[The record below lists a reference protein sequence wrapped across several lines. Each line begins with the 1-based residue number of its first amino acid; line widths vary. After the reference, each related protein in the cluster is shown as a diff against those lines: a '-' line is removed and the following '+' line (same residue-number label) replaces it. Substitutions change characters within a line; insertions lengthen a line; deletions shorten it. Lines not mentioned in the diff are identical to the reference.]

1 MSTKNR
7 RPTKA
12 EAGDPTERIKAALR
26 QARRIARLVNSGD
39 EDMLARATLLQ
50 GVLSGDVVAA
60 SIHARQRMQREIL
73 RLKTRLAHAHLK
85 TESVKQRLLEAEASK
100 IEQAELPGHF
110 LNRIREIYGLP
121 PVILKALPEAT
132 ITIEAIQDQVPEPQ
146 PSQKSL
152 SAQVEPGDASLNP

>member
-7 RPTKA
+7 RPAKA
-12 EAGDPTERIKAALR
+12 PALDPTERITAALVA
-26 QARRIARLVNSGD
+26 ARRIARLVKSGD

-60 SIHARQRMQREIL
+60 SIHTRQRMQREIL

-85 TESVKQRLLEAEASK
+85 TEAVKQRLLEAEASK

-110 LNRIREIYGLP
+110 LNRIREIYGLA
-121 PVILKALPEAT
+121 PVTTLQLPAASV
-132 ITIEAIQDQVPEPQ
+132 TIEATPDQPIEAQ

-152 SAQVEPGDASLNP
+152 TDQVELGHASLNP

>member
-1 MSTKNR
+1 MSTRNR
-7 RPTKA
+7 TARKA
-12 EAGDPTERIKAALR
+12 PALDPTERIQAALA
-26 QARRIARLVNSGD
+26 QARRIARLVKSGD

-85 TESVKQRLLEAEASK
+85 TEAVKQRLLEIEADRF
-100 IEQAELPGHF
+100 EHADLPGQT
-110 LNRIREIYGLP
+110 LTRIYEIYGLKP
-121 PVILKALPEAT
+121 PALSRALPASTVTVEA
-132 ITIEAIQDQVPEPQ
+132 Q

-152 SAQVEPGDASLNP
+152 SAQVEPGDASLNS

>member
-7 RPTKA
+7 TARKA
-12 EAGDPTERIKAALR
+12 PQADPTERITAALAA
-26 QARRIARLVNSGD
+26 ARRIARLVKSGD

-60 SIHARQRMQREIL
+60 SIHTRQRMQREIL

-121 PVILKALPEAT
+121 PVTTLQLPAAS
-132 ITIEAIQDQVPEPQ
+132 ITIEATQSQAPEAQ

-152 SAQVEPGDASLNP
+152 TAPVEPADASLNS